1 MKIATKIQISIFTTK
16 NKNDQVNFH
25 NYIIKPKLYSKDAYL
40 HKLKCE
46 IYLPL

>member
-1 MKIATKIQISIFTTK
+1 MKIAIKIQISIFTTK